1 MRIPTIT
8 TRNFRED
15 PYSGNKLIRGSVRL
29 ARIFKLERDDK
40 GLTGRCSVIFLDS
53 LEQADRVLLSFED
66 IGNAG
71 FSGGVPEPDGE
82 AINAKGKGTV
92 CVVAGLTTGEN
103 VILTY
108 IHPRSELLRDLDQF
122 NLKDGEKEIRSKT
135 RTGIKWD
142 EYGNLIVKVREKDK
156 KEDNLQVFLG
166 KVRDSEG
173 DIVKESETS
182 NPITC
187 QIKTKKGIEINIDSE
202 GNIHALGIDK
212 YVTELV
218 EKHLKGETLILDL
231 IDKLQITSTLANID
245 CPSVTVNSGKAGV
258 HSSVNHPVCFLTGA
272 PLIGSNKVKIDD

>member
-1 MRIPTIT
+1 MIPTIS
-8 TRNFRED
+8 TRNFRDD
-15 PYSGNKLIRGSVRL
+15 PYNGNKLIRGSIRL

-53 LEQADRVLLSFED
+53 LEQADRVLLPFGD

-71 FSGGVPEPDGE
+71 FSGSVPEPDGE
-82 AINAKGKGTV
+82 AISAKGKGTV

-108 IHPRSELLRDLDQF
+108 IHPRTELLRDLGQF

-142 EYGNLIVKVREKDK
+142 EYGNLIVKVRDK
-156 KEDNLQVFLG
+156 SEKEDNLQVFLG
-166 KVRDSEG
+166 KVRDSNGETIK
-173 DIVKESETS
+173 DSETNNS
-182 NPITC
+182 ITC
-187 QIKTKKGIEINIDSE
+187 QIKTKKGLEINIDSE

-231 IDKLQITSTLANID
+231 IDKLQITATSANID
-245 CPSVTVNSGKAGV
+245 CPSVTVNGGIAGV
-258 HSSVNHPVCFLTGA
+258 HSAVNHPVCYFLGQPLTG
-272 PLIGSNKVKIDD
+272 STQVKILD